1 VSTSAG
7 SAGSAGSLDAAPARA
22 VPWWAVVVPIVA
34 VDLVTKLLAVEHL
47 APVHVPHPVIG
58 DVVRFTLAYNP
69 GAAFGMHV
77 GELSRWVFLAL
88 TVVILAVLWRMHETT
103 PANERA
109 LRLATATV
117 MGGAVGNLIDRVRSE
132 RGVVDF
138 IDIGI
143 GETRFWTFNVADI
156 AVSCGAVLLVA
167 LLWKKDAA
175 ENARARESASAAK

>member
-1 VSTSAG
+1 VSGAVEASPT
-7 SAGSAGSLDAAPARA
+7 LDAARTRGM
-22 VPWWAVVVPIVA
+22 PWWTVALPIVL
-34 VDLVTKLLAVEHL
+34 VDFVTKLLAVEHL
-47 APVHVPHPVIG
+47 TPLHVPHRVIG

-88 TVVILAVLWRMHETT
+88 TVGILVVLWRMHDST
-103 PANERA
+103 PAHERA
-109 LRLATATV
+109 LRFATATV
-117 MGGAVGNLIDRVRSE
+117 MGGAIGNLIDRVRSE

-156 AVSCGAVLLVA
+156 AVSCGAVLLVC
-167 LLWKKDAA
+167 LLWQKD
-175 ENARARESASAAK
+175 ARESRSESASRQA